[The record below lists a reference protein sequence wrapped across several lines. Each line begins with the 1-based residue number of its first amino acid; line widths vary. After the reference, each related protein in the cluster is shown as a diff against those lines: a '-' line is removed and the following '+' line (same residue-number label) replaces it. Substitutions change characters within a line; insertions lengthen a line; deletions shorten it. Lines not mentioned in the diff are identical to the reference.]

1 MPEPFVVLISI
12 FTKFIPSILKYAKQW
27 CKFNRPAGKVLGSMI
42 DDKEKLKIFVKD
54 LIVPNNT
61 LDNPKLV
68 SIEGIFKQY
77 NPNIEKVWPEV
88 EARGIARIL
97 NLLGCLGKK
106 DNLDI
111 IEMSKGYDMWNS
123 NLIILGAQAFK
134 SREFYRVMEDV
145 GYFMDE
151 KEIYDNETKEII
163 KREKEYGYGLIIKA
177 KNTKLIESKDG
188 IGILLGGFG
197 TLGTL
202 AANYYFCNN
211 ISQLGKEF
219 GNKYFSIV
227 VRARIISGEQSVERL
242 RDLDKVYDNVK

>member
-1 MPEPFVVLISI
+1 MPESIVISI
-12 FTKFIPSILKYAKQW
+12 FTKFIPSIFKYAKQW
-27 CKFNRPAGKVLGSMI
+27 WKFNRPAGKVLGSMI
-42 DDKEKLKIFVKD
+42 NNKEKLKIFVKD
-54 LIVPNNT
+54 LIVLNNT
-61 LDNPKLV
+61 LDNPKLI
-68 SIEGIFKQY
+68 SIEGTFKQY

-88 EARGIARIL
+88 EAIGIARTL
-97 NLLGCLGKK
+97 NLLGRLGKK

-111 IEMSKGYDMWNS
+111 VEMSKGYDMWNS
-123 NLIILGAQAFK
+123 NLIVLGAQAFK
-134 SREFYRVMEDV
+134 SIEFYKVMESV

-151 KEIYDNETKEII
+151 NEIYDNETKEII

-177 KNTKLIESKDG
+177 KNTKLMENKDG
-188 IGILLGGFG
+188 VGILLGGFG

-242 RDLDKVYDNVK
+242 RNLDKVYNNIK